1 MVTEVHMKEWKKQL
15 TVLQN
20 NVNELN
26 MEVEDKNKSIAHLTT
41 QKQQLQ
47 TEITLLNSTLE
58 QKEQDMKK
66 LKEIS
71 DSKWKEWLSS
81 ADSYKLTKESTDT
94 SNDDKLE
101 VVRLSK
107 QLKLKEQENTGRCN
121 HLLLICEYLIHYIRA
136 SRTN

>member
-1 MVTEVHMKEWKKQL
+1 MQIAAHKEAQQVTVKYEMVTELHMKEWKKQL
-15 TVLQN
+15 TALQN

-26 MEVEDKNKSIAHLTT
+26 MEVEDKSKIITHLTA

-71 DSKWKEWLSS
+71 DSKWQEWLSS
-81 ADSYKLTKESTDT
+81 ADSHKPTKESADT
-94 SNDDKLE
+94 GKDDKLD
-101 VVRLSK
+101 VARLSK
-107 QLKLKEQENTGRCN
+107 QLKLKEQENTGKHN
-121 HLLLICEYLIHYIRA
+121 H
-136 SRTN
+136 